1 MQKIIRNYLEIK
13 SLNNLSEITKPNKN
27 VEIIYLKKFDFQL
40 NKFLYKEVG
49 KKYHWKDR
57 FNWPDQDWIK
67 HVSNP
72 LLFVYILKV
81 EKEIAGFFEL
91 IYHKEKSQV
100 EIAYLGLLEEYF
112 GKKLGGYL
120 LSQAI
125 KKSWALN
132 VNRVYVHTCSLDHKN
147 ALNNYLARGMTIFNS
162 EVVKIN

>member
-13 SLNNLSEITKPNKN
+13 SLNNLSEIVKPSKS
-27 VEIIYLKKFDFQL
+27 VEISYLEKFDFQL

-49 KKYHWKDR
+49 KKYYWKDR
-57 FNWPDQDWIK
+57 LDWSDQDWIK

-72 LLFVYILKV
+72 LLFVHILKV

-120 LSQAI
+120 LSEAI
-125 KKSWALN
+125 KVSINLDC
-132 VNRVYVHTCSLDHKN
+132 VRVWVHTCSLDHKN
-147 ALNNYLARGMTIFNS
+147 ALHNYQSRGMKIFKS
-162 EVVKIN
+162 EVLIR